1 MALLPRLFRGGLVAA
16 LGCGFFLTLT
26 ANAAHAHD
34 SLKSSSPARDAQVD
48 DLKEIELDYSAQ
60 VRFPVVVMRDGAGKA
75 VAIGTARVDG
85 SKVLADVTA
94 SLSPGGYVIAWR
106 VVSSDGHPIEGEIPF
121 TVTGSGSS
129 GSGSSVS
136 AVPTTSISA
145 SSAAAS
151 TEGSADVSPE
161 PSPSVAAPTTIVA
174 PAVQASASA
183 VGAGGASRSPGG
195 WIWGGLVALA
205 VVGLFVWLRNSRG
218 NPPGQPEEQS
228 RA

>member
-34 SLKSSSPARDAQVD
+34 SLKSSSPARNAQVD

-121 TVTGSGSS
+121 TVTGTGGSGSGSS

-151 TEGSADVSPE
+151 PE
-161 PSPSVAAPTTIVA
+161 PSPSVAAP
-174 PAVQASASA
+174 VQASASA
-183 VGAGGASRSPGG
+183 VGAGGASRGPGG